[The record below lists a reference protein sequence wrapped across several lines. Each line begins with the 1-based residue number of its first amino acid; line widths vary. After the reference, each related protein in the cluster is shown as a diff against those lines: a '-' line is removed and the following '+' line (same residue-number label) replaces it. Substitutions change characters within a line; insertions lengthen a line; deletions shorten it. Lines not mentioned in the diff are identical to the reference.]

1 MIMKNI
7 IIIIIL
13 IRLMEETMGEN
24 SMIRKIIIIYR
35 MNIEEHNKII
45 KHLTIKIILIIIN
58 ILINSLKIVCRNIL
72 HGAQLLKRL
81 QIYSQQKIIIT
92 KVKIKNKNSQIQQM
106 KINTRRKTLVTIIEK
121 IWI

>member
-45 KHLTIKIILIIIN
+45 KHLTIKIILIIIK
-58 ILINSLKIVCRNIL
+58 LKNL
-72 HGAQLLKRL
+72 
-81 QIYSQQKIIIT
+81 IIILNNINIINL
-92 KVKIKNKNSQIQQM
+92 KDQI
-106 KINTRRKTLVTIIEK
+106 I
-121 IWI
+121 

>member
-72 HGAQLLKRL
+72 HGAQL
-81 QIYSQQKIIIT
+81 
-92 KVKIKNKNSQIQQM
+92 
-106 KINTRRKTLVTIIEK
+106 
-121 IWI
+121 